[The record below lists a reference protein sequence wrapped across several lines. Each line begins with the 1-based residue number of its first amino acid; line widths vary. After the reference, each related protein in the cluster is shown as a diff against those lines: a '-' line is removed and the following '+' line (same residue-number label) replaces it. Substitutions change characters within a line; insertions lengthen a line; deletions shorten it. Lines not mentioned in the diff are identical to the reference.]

1 MGSSSICLVAS
12 TSGGSVNRRFL
23 ESPLGERVTILGR
36 AGPPPGAA
44 ASRPADDRGR
54 ETMKR
59 LAVASLALAA
69 LTSCASV
76 GNYLSDRGGDLLD
89 SARMKLM
96 FGFGLGVKVDATPF
110 VQAGWI
116 WHDSWALGLHN
127 RAFGAWDEQ
136 VSSWG
141 LLIGHHQEQTEGIS
155 HYSGSYGWNALDD
168 FDWPGDGNAFIDS
181 LSFRVQGMGL
191 LIGIDAQLRLGELL
205 IDFPLGIFGLDP
217 SGDDD

>member
-1 MGSSSICLVAS
+1 
-12 TSGGSVNRRFL
+12 
-23 ESPLGERVTILGR
+23 
-36 AGPPPGAA
+36 
-44 ASRPADDRGR
+44 
-54 ETMKR
+54 MKR

-76 GNYLSDRGGDLLD
+76 GDYFSDRGGDLMD
-89 SARMKLM
+89 TARAKLL

-127 RAFGAWDEQ
+127 RAIGHWDER
-136 VSSWG
+136 VHSWG
-141 LLIGHHQEQTEGIS
+141 LVIGHHQEVTDRIPS
-155 HYSGSYGWNALDD
+155 FSGSYGWTMRDG
-168 FDWPGDGNAFIDS
+168 FDWPNDGNAFVDF